1 MGEEGGEKDRE
12 GEDAEQRLISSKS
25 KLSMILQGAL
35 EWRVHLKI
43 GSNSEQRSWAF
54 MLLYQSL
61 VRAALV
67 GKCHILWCSTHA
79 GKVAPIARG
88 QSFPKKSQVQG
99 SKNATAQKPGEDI
112 FHSAI
117 LNISALSYLMV
128 AK

>member
-1 MGEEGGEKDRE
+1 
-12 GEDAEQRLISSKS
+12 
-25 KLSMILQGAL
+25 
-35 EWRVHLKI
+35 
-43 GSNSEQRSWAF
+43 

-128 AK
+128 AKWLQQLQTCSKFKCNMGLEGS